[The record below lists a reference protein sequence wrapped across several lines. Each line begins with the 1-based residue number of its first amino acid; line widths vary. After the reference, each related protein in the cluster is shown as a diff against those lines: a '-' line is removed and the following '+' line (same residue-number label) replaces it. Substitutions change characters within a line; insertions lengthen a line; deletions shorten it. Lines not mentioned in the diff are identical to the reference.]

1 VIGSDFG
8 ADGYTTVEQ
17 ADELARRLELRP
29 GLRLLDLGCGSGWPG
44 LYLAMRTGCQVVLSD
59 VPLDGLRSAKARAVR
74 ERLSARCAVVAASG
88 PHLPFAG
95 KSFDAIVHTDVLC
108 CLRQKL
114 SVLRANWR
122 VLRPGGRIAFYTIII
137 ARGLSTRDHRRA
149 VCCGPPA
156 VGTRSDYLDLLRS
169 AGFVELDEVDV
180 TAAYRDTARAW
191 LRHRQE
197 FEAGLA
203 ALEPPGAFAA
213 KLARRRAAIALI
225 DAGHLRRSLLLA
237 TRPSRRARREGRL
250 ATAAHEIDPGAVTP
264 HR

>member
-74 ERLSARCAVVAASG
+74 ERLS
-88 PHLPFAG
+88 
-95 KSFDAIVHTDVLC
+95 
-108 CLRQKL
+108 
-114 SVLRANWR
+114 
-122 VLRPGGRIAFYTIII
+122 
-137 ARGLSTRDHRRA
+137 
-149 VCCGPPA
+149 
-156 VGTRSDYLDLLRS
+156 
-169 AGFVELDEVDV
+169 ELDEVDV

-225 DAGHLRRSLLLA
+225 EAGHLRRSLLLA